1 MVWGGGMDSR
11 VIRNR
16 AMKPQKAEEG
26 MLDLKT
32 EAKLWGNWHYLLTF
46 SSGQDSVAI
55 KH

>member
-1 MVWGGGMDSR
+1 MDSR

-32 EAKLWGNWHYLLTF
+32 EAKL
-46 SSGQDSVAI
+46 
-55 KH
+55 